1 MVAQA
6 TDHAL
11 ILLQPDGRILAWLMG
26 SAKIFGYDG
35 SEMIGSTIERLFTA
49 EDRQDK
55 VPANELELAAKYGTA
70 EDDRWMVR
78 KDGVRLWASGVVTC
92 LRERGGA
99 IAGFSKLLRDRTD
112 TRGQVEALRNRADAL
127 AEEDRRKTLV
137 LGTLAHELR
146 NPLGVLANAVQ
157 LIDLAHP
164 KDPKLSY
171 ATQLIGRQTKFLSTL
186 IEDLLEVVRIR
197 TGKAGLQIREIRLRG
212 MIDEAVESVG
222 AALRGKEQRVEVVM
236 PPAPIVLKVDA
247 TRVKQV
253 LINLL
258 SNASKFS
265 DAGATIWVKATT
277 EGDEAVVRVTDQG
290 RGIPAEM
297 LPHVFELFSQSDA
310 APRDAGAGLGL
321 GLAIVKEYVEL
332 HGGSVQVRSEG
343 VGQGSEFVVRL
354 PLFRNA
360 SA

>member
-1 MVAQA
+1 M
-6 TDHAL
+6 
-11 ILLQPDGRILAWLMG
+11 
-26 SAKIFGYDG
+26 
-35 SEMIGSTIERLFTA
+35 
-49 EDRQDK
+49 
-55 VPANELELAAKYGTA
+55 
-70 EDDRWMVR
+70 
-78 KDGVRLWASGVVTC
+78 
-92 LRERGGA
+92 
-99 IAGFSKLLRDRTD
+99 
-112 TRGQVEALRNRADAL
+112 
-127 AEEDRRKTLV
+127 

-186 IEDLLEVVRIR
+186 IEDLLEVVRVR
-197 TGKAGLQIREIRLRG
+197 SGKASLQPREVVLGELIG
-212 MIDEAVESVG
+212 AAVESSG
-222 AALRGKEQRVEVVM
+222 AAIRSKEQRVEAVL
-236 PPAPIVLKVDA
+236 PPAPIVLNVDP

-258 SNASKFS
+258 SNASRFS
-265 DAGATIWVKATT
+265 GAGATIWIKATT

-297 LPHVFELFSQSDA
+297 LPHVFELFSQADA

-321 GLAIVKEYVEL
+321 GLSIVKEYVEL

-343 VGQGSEFVVRL
+343 MGQGSEFVVRL
-354 PLFRNA
+354 PLFRKA